1 MATTPLRPMPSD
13 PHAVALEHALV
24 FAAQHRGHIA
34 GYDAAELADA
44 LALLDTVQDALAQA
58 ETGGPCDAD
67 GAEWLAEVEA
77 LTLFFD
83 REWVAVA
90 ERRAQNLMADPR
102 LAAHR
107 HFLRVARRMPAE
119 RPTEAEERLL
129 ADRAISRE
137 VERIVAGSWAW
148 T

>member
-1 MATTPLRPMPSD
+1 MPSA

-24 FAAQHRGHIA
+24 FAALHRGHIA
-34 GYDAAELADA
+34 EYDAAALADA
-44 LALLDTVQDALAQA
+44 LALLDTVQDALAEA
-58 ETGGPCDAD
+58 ETCAAGDAD

-90 ERRAQNLMADPR
+90 DRRAQELLTDPR

-107 HFLRVARRMPAE
+107 HFLRVARRTPAE
-119 RPTEAEERLL
+119 RPSEAEERLL
-129 ADRAISRE
+129 ADRVISRG
-137 VERIVAGSWAW
+137 VERIVAGSWA
-148 T
+148 